1 MQIFCINPQ
10 YRLDLPQKY
19 AFFTQINKENNVE
32 STVTQGMPITT
43 TTTFIIYILFMLG
56 VGLYA
61 AKFTRNLSDFILG
74 GRRLGS
80 FVTGLSASASD
91 MSGWLLMGLPGALY
105 VSGVCE
111 SWIAIGLTI
120 GAYFNWKLV
129 DYVFT
134 LNTLITH

>member
-80 FVTGLSASASD
+80 FVTGLSASAFREWGCLTGLLAD
-91 MSGWLLMGLPGALY
+91 NCILLGFVMCRGDVNALFLLMQ
-105 VSGVCE
+105 
-111 SWIAIGLTI
+111 
-120 GAYFNWKLV
+120 
-129 DYVFT
+129 
-134 LNTLITH
+134 